1 MANVPSCVRSVPV
14 KKKPLKPHLPQPS
27 ASERGVSA
35 LSDALDVALYA
46 GELLLRNGA
55 ETWRVEDTVVRLL
68 AHFGAK
74 ESDVIATVT
83 GISVS
88 AGDGTH
94 WLTRVRRVRAAG
106 INLARIDAIN
116 ALSRQAVEQKL
127 LPAAMRRTL
136 QATDQGVPVYN
147 TFSQMVSGLVT
158 ASGFTF
164 LFGGAWREML
174 ACLPG
179 ALVITV
185 LGYLLPR
192 LKLPSLAVTGVAA
205 LGGVLLS
212 IPCGRWL
219 DTGRLDVVILSTVV
233 LLVPGATIVSA
244 ISDLLGGQLLSGLA
258 RGAAAILTAS
268 AIAAGVIV
276 GLAITGTTL

>member
-1 MANVPSCVRSVPV
+1 MV
-14 KKKPLKPHLPQPS
+14 KKKPIRANTPPS
-27 ASERGVSA
+27 PAIERGTST
-35 LSDALDVALYA
+35 LNDALDVALYA

-68 AHFGAK
+68 SHCGAK

-94 WLTRVRRVRAAG
+94 WLTRVRRVRPGG
-106 INLARIDAIN
+106 INLARIDAVN
-116 ALSRQAVEQKL
+116 ALSRRAVEEQL
-127 LPAAMRRTL
+127 TPAAVRRAL
-136 QATDQGVPVYN
+136 HAIELEAPLYN
-147 TFSQMVSGLVT
+147 TISQMASGLVT
-158 ASGFTF
+158 AAGFTF
-164 LFGGAWREML
+164 LFGGTWREML

-179 ALVITV
+179 ALVITI

-205 LGGVLLS
+205 FGGVLLS
-212 IPCGRWL
+212 IPVGRWL
-219 DTGRLDVVILSTVV
+219 DTGRIDVVILSTVV

-268 AIAAGVIV
+268 AIAAGVII
-276 GLAITGTTL
+276 GLAVTGTTL

>member
-1 MANVPSCVRSVPV
+1 VPV
-14 KKKPLKPHLPQPS
+14 KKKPPKPQPPQSPAIERS
-27 ASERGVSA
+27 ATA

-46 GELLLRNGA
+46 GELLLSNGA

-74 ESDVIATVT
+74 ASDVIATVT

-88 AGDGTH
+88 ASDGTH
-94 WLTRVRRVRAAG
+94 WLTRVRRVRAGG

-116 ALSRQAVEQKL
+116 ALSRRAVVEHL
-127 LPAAMRRTL
+127 SATAVRRAL
-136 QATDQGVPVYN
+136 QATELGAPVYHP
-147 TFSQMVSGLVT
+147 FSQMVSGLVT

-219 DTGRLDVVILSTVV
+219 DTGRMDVVILSTVV

>member
-1 MANVPSCVRSVPV
+1 M
-14 KKKPLKPHLPQPS
+14 KKKAPKAVRPPSPAIEATSPALKD
-27 ASERGVSA
+27 AVD
-35 LSDALDVALYA
+35 LSLYA

-68 AHFGAK
+68 THFGST

-88 AGDGTH
+88 ASDGLT
-94 WLTRVRRVRAAG
+94 WLTRVRRVRPGG
-106 INLARIDAIN
+106 IHLARIDAIN
-116 ALSRQAVEQKL
+116 ALSRRAVVERL
-127 LPAAMRRTL
+127 TPAAMRRALRTIESE
-136 QATDQGVPVYN
+136 PSPYN
-147 TFSQMVSGLVT
+147 PFSEIVSGLVT

-179 ALVITV
+179 AFVITF
-185 LGYLLPR
+185 LAYLLPG

-212 IPCGRWL
+212 IPFGRWL
-219 DTGRLDVVILSTVV
+219 DTGRMDVVILSTVV

>member
-1 MANVPSCVRSVPV
+1 MS
-14 KKKPLKPHLPQPS
+14 KKAPKAQRIPPS
-27 ASERGVSA
+27 ATDQPVDP

-68 AHFGAK
+68 THCGAT

-83 GISVS
+83 GISLS
-88 AGDGTH
+88 ASDGAH
-94 WLTRVRRVRAAG
+94 WLTRVRRVRPGG
-106 INLARIDAIN
+106 INLARIDAVN
-116 ALSRQAVEQKL
+116 ALSRQAVAERL
-127 LPAAMRRTL
+127 SPAAVRRAL
-136 QATDQGVPVYN
+136 RAIEQGAPLYN

-158 ASGFTF
+158 AAGFTF

-179 ALVITV
+179 ALVITL
-185 LGYLLPR
+185 LGYGLPR
-192 LKLPSLAVTGVAA
+192 LKLPSLAVTGLAA
-205 LGGVLLS
+205 FGGVLFS
-212 IPCGRWL
+212 IPFGRWL
-219 DTGRLDVVILSTVV
+219 DTGRIDVVILSTVV

-258 RGAAAILTAS
+258 RGAAALLTAS
-268 AIAAGVIV
+268 AIAAGVII
-276 GLAITGTTL
+276 GLAVTGTTL

>member
-1 MANVPSCVRSVPV
+1 MANAPSCVRSVPV
-14 KKKPLKPHLPQPS
+14 KKKPPKPQAPPAIKQDN
-27 ASERGVSA
+27 AA

-94 WLTRVRRVRAAG
+94 WLTRVRRVRAGG

-116 ALSRQAVEQKL
+116 ALSRRAVEETL
-127 LPAAMRRTL
+127 SPAAVRRAL
-136 QATDQGVPVYN
+136 QATDQGTLVYN
-147 TFSQMVSGLVT
+147 TFSQIASGLVT

-179 ALVITV
+179 ALMITL
-185 LGYLLPR
+185 LGYWLPR

-219 DTGRLDVVILSTVV
+219 DTGRIDVVILSTVV

-276 GLAITGTTL
+276 GLAMTGTTL